1 MKGAPHTE
9 KEIRRLADICFVNF
23 DGDVFQR
30 CRERRFVDARIT
42 FSMLINEQGIIPT
55 RIGRIL
61 DRNHATIL
69 HYMKRGEALLE
80 TNRAFRKKYVACR
93 EEYIG
98 EDPIFYYSTKE
109 LRHKFLEM
117 QSDCRSLREKHDAL
131 QERVRSSRRL
141 EPIIDMV
148 RMRTKPGTED
158 EVLSKLNRI
167 YNGT

>member
-1 MKGAPHTE
+1 M
-9 KEIRRLADICFVNF
+9 ICFVNF

-109 LRHKFLEM
+109 LRRKFLEM
-117 QSDCRSLREKHDAL
+117 QSDCRSLREKHEAL